1 MLWEQRLLKFWHEF
15 FFVIIL
21 KYFALTVTYF
31 VTSTILFL
39 SFPKEKWKLFFPKEK
54 YKNVLLR

>member
-1 MLWEQRLLKFWHEF
+1 MLKFWHEF